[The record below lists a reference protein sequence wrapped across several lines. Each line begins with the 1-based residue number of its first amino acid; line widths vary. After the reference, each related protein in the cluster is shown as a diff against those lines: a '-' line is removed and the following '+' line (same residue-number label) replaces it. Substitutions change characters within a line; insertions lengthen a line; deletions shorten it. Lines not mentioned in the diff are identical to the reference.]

1 MKLLAQKEDKVLSED
16 VRIFKQIASGDQ
28 AALEKFYVK
37 YYKHLYRFAL
47 SYERDVFI
55 VEEKISDVFFYLWHR
70 KDELHK
76 ILNPKVYVFTM
87 TKNLL
92 FQEKKLAR
100 MQALN
105 GDFKSFEAN
114 HYADNVEDQII
125 LNEQEE
131 KIRKSLYKIVEKIP
145 PKSRRIFEMSRIDG
159 LKYKQI
165 AEILNLSVRT
175 VENQMSIALR
185 TIEYLLA
192 KQLD

>member
-1 MKLLAQKEDKVLSED
+1 MKLKYQKDDNVMPED
-16 VRIFKQIASGDQ
+16 VFIFKQIASGDKQ
-28 AALEKFYVK
+28 ALEKFYVK

-55 VEEKISDVFFYLWHR
+55 VEEKISDVFFYIWHR
-70 KDELHK
+70 KEELSK
-76 ILNPKVYVFTM
+76 IVNPKVYVFTM

-92 FQEKKLAR
+92 FQEKKLAKK
-100 MQALN
+100 QVIST
-105 GDFKSFEAN
+105 DFNSFEAN

-131 KIRKSLYKIVEKIP
+131 KIRKSLYKIIEKIP

-165 AEILNLSVRT
+165 AEILNLSVKT

-185 TIEYLLA
+185 TIECLLA
-192 KQLD
+192 KQLE